1 MGKKKSVIVWFFNF
15 RHGRMHESP
24 VRKWR
29 YLCVEG
35 RKHFLLQVSAVT
47 QLGSKMRR
55 CRITLSI

>member
-47 QLGSKMRR
+47 QLGS
-55 CRITLSI
+55 